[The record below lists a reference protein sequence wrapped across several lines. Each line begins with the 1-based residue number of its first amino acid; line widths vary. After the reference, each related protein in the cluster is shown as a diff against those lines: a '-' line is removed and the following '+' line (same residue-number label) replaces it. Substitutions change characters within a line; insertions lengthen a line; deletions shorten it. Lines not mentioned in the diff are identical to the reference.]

1 MPNNSFY
8 SIPLKGKQD
17 AFQNV
22 TKVPTLKTSYQ
33 QSYQQLI
40 NIFQKIAVLPDK
52 YYSHQLN

>member
-33 QSYQQLI
+33 QLI